1 MAKRRVKDIA
11 EDLAAVVDFVRQ
23 SPDGARSSEIAK
35 ALKEV
40 PRRTLQR
47 WLKVLVEEGRL
58 TQEGKGPAAR
68 YRLPLAVA
76 EKQEETEARQL
87 TPGEEKP
94 EEAVVPLSTESE
106 KIRNYLR
113 QPSTARKAVGY
124 ARQFLESYR
133 PDTTFYLSAK
143 ERAHLAE
150 VGNTKAGVEAAGT
163 YAKQILNRLLIDLSW
178 NSSRLEGNT
187 YSLLDTRR
195 LIEFGEEAE
204 DRNKL
209 EAQMILNHKDAIAFL
224 VSAADEIGFN
234 RYTILNLHGI
244 LAQNLLHD
252 EGAAGRLRRIAVGI
266 EKSAFHPLEVPQLIE
281 ECFHQVLATAAA
293 IPDPFEQSFF
303 AMVQLPYLQPFDDV
317 NKRVSR
323 LAANIPF
330 IKENLS
336 PLSFIGVPRSTYT
349 DAILGVY
356 ELNKV
361 DLLKDVFIWAYERS
375 AERYAAVRQ
384 SLGDP
389 DPFRQRYREALRQVV
404 GDVVR
409 RHMDRKE
416 AIKYISE
423 WLNSNVA
430 VDERGK
436 FREMAESD
444 LLSLHEGNFARLVV
458 RPSEFA
464 AWQVAWE
471 NKELIFPAPEER
483 YDTSRDVV
491 VFWGLDRNQRI
502 RCVISEAALDDHF
515 HGDNRNKLEVFRENR
530 TAIEEIARR
539 KYLAGYLEPDGT
551 ILIRAADIPH

>member
-1 MAKRRVKDIA
+1 MMAKRRMKDIA

-23 SPDGARSSEIAK
+23 NADGARSSEIAR

-40 PRRTLQR
+40 PQRTLQR
-47 WLKVLVEEGRL
+47 WLKGLVDVGRL

-68 YRLPLAVA
+68 YRLPRAA
-76 EKQEETEARQL
+76 EEGQKETKPGQDTR
-87 TPGEEKP
+87 GEEKP
-94 EEAVVPLSTESE
+94 EEAVVPLSAESE
-106 KIRNYLR
+106 KIREYLR
-113 QPSTARKAVGY
+113 QPSAARKAVGY
-124 ARQFLESYR
+124 NRQFLDGYR
-133 PDTTFYLSAK
+133 PNTTFYLSLK

-150 VGNTKAGVEAAGT
+150 VGTTKAGVEAAGT

-204 DRNKL
+204 GGNRL

-224 VSAADEIGFN
+224 VSAADDIGFN

-244 LAQNLLHD
+244 LAQNLLQD

-281 ECFHQVLATAAA
+281 ECFNQVLATAAA
-293 IPDPFEQSFF
+293 IQDPFEQSFF
-303 AMVQLPYLQPFDDV
+303 AMAQLPYLQPFDDV
-317 NKRVSR
+317 NKCVSR

-330 IKENLS
+330 IKGNLS
-336 PLSFIGVPRSTYT
+336 TLSFIGVPRSSYS

-356 ELNKV
+356 ELNQV
-361 DLLKDVFIWAYERS
+361 GLLKDVFIWAYERS

-389 DPFRQRYREALRQVV
+389 DPFRQRHREALRQLV

-409 RHMDRKE
+409 QHLDRKGTT
-416 AIKYISE
+416 AYIAE
-423 WLNSNVA
+423 WLSNNVA
-430 VDERGK
+430 VDERGQ

-444 LLSLHEGNFARLVV
+444 LLSLHEGNFARLGV
-458 RPSEFA
+458 RPSEFV

-471 NKELIFPAPEER
+471 NKELKFPAPEAR
-483 YDTSRDVV
+483 YNGARDAV
-491 VFWGLDRNQRI
+491 VFWGLDRDQRNTM
-502 RCVISEAALDDHF
+502 CDQ
-515 HGDNRNKLEVFRENR
+515 
-530 TAIEEIARR
+530 RR
-539 KYLAGYLEPDGT
+539 GP
-551 ILIRAADIPH
+551 

>member
-1 MAKRRVKDIA
+1 MANRRADDIT

-23 SPDGARSSEIAK
+23 TADGARSGEIAE
-35 ALKEV
+35 ALKEI
-40 PRRTLQR
+40 PQRTLQR
-47 WLKVLVEEGRL
+47 WLKSLVEDGRL
-58 TQEGKGPAAR
+58 TQEGKAPAAR
-68 YRLPLAVA
+68 YRLPKAP
-76 EKQEETEARQL
+76 EERKETTARQAQ
-87 TPGEEKP
+87 PEQEKP
-94 EEAVVPLSTESE
+94 EEEVVPLSAESE
-106 KIRNYLR
+106 KIREYLR
-113 QPSTARKAVGY
+113 QPFATRKAVGY
-124 ARQFLESYR
+124 NRQFLDGYR
-133 PDTTFYLSAK
+133 PNTNFYLSPK

-150 VGNTKAGVEAAGT
+150 AGKTKAAVEAAGT

-195 LIEFGEEAE
+195 LIEFGEEAQGGN
-204 DRNKL
+204 RL

-244 LAQNLLHD
+244 LAQNLLPD
-252 EGAAGRLRRIAVGI
+252 EAAAGRLRRIAVGI

-281 ECFHQVLATAAA
+281 ECFNQVLATAQA
-293 IPDPFEQSFF
+293 IHDPFEQSFF
-303 AMVQLPYLQPFDDV
+303 AMVHLPYLQPFDDV

-330 IKENLS
+330 IKANLS
-336 PLSFIGVPRSTYT
+336 PLSFTGVPRSTYT
-349 DAILGVY
+349 DAILGIY

-389 DPFRQRYREALRQVV
+389 DPFRQRHREALRQLV

-416 AIKYISE
+416 AGAYIAE
-423 WLNSNVA
+423 WVNSNVA
-430 VDERGK
+430 ADERGK

-444 LLSLHEGNFARLVV
+444 LLSLHEGNFARLAFD
-458 RPSEFA
+458 RA
-464 AWQVAWE
+464 
-471 NKELIFPAPEER
+471 N
-483 YDTSRDVV
+483 SRR
-491 VFWGLDRNQRI
+491 GRSHGKTRN
-502 RCVISEAALDDHF
+502 
-515 HGDNRNKLEVFRENR
+515 
-530 TAIEEIARR
+530 
-539 KYLAGYLEPDGT
+539 
-551 ILIRAADIPH
+551 

>member
-1 MAKRRVKDIA
+1 MANRRVDDLA

-23 SPDGARSSEIAK
+23 SPDGARSGEIAK
-35 ALKEV
+35 ALKGV
-40 PRRTLQR
+40 PQRTLQR
-47 WLKVLVEEGRL
+47 WLKIMVGEGRL
-58 TQEGKGPAAR
+58 LQEGKGRAAR
-68 YRLPLAVA
+68 YRRPEAA
-76 EKQEETEARQL
+76 EEHKETPARQ
-87 TPGEEKP
+87 TQPGEDKP
-94 EEAVVPLSTESE
+94 EEAGVPLSAESK
-106 KIRNYLR
+106 KIRDYLR
-113 QPSTARKAVGY
+113 QPPEVRKAVGY
-124 ARQFLESYR
+124 NRQFLDGYR
-133 PDTTFYLSAK
+133 PNTSFYLSST

-150 VGNTKAGVEAAGT
+150 VGKTKVEVEAAGT
-163 YAKQILNRLLIDLSW
+163 FAKQILNRLLIDLSW

-195 LIEFGEEAE
+195 LIEFGEEAPG
-204 DRNKL
+204 RNTL

-244 LAQNLLHD
+244 LAQNLLPD
-252 EGAAGRLRRIAVGI
+252 EAAAGRLRRIPVTIG
-266 EKSAFHPLEVPQLIE
+266 KSAFHPLEVPQLIE
-281 ECFHQVLATAAA
+281 ECFHQVLATAQA
-293 IPDPFEQSFF
+293 IHDPFEQSLF

-330 IKENLS
+330 IKANLS
-336 PLSFIGVPRSTYT
+336 PLSFTDVPRSTYT
-349 DAILGVY
+349 NAILGVY

-389 DPFRQRYREALRQVV
+389 DPFKQRHREALRQLV

-409 RHMDRKE
+409 RHMDRKK
-416 AIKYISE
+416 ATAYITDWVNGNIPE
-423 WLNSNVA
+423 
-430 VDERGK
+430 DERGR

-444 LLSLHEGNFARLVV
+444 LLNLHEGNFARLQV
-458 RPSEFA
+458 RPSEFM

-483 YDTSRDVV
+483 YEISRDVV
-491 VFWGLDRNQRI
+491 VFWGQDRTHRI
-502 RCVISEAALDDHF
+502 RCAISREALDDHF
-515 HGDNRNKLEVFRENR
+515 HGDNRNKLQVFRDNR
-530 TAIEEIARR
+530 PAIEDIARR
-539 KYLAGYLEPDGT
+539 LYLSGHVEADGSV
-551 ILIRAADIPH
+551 LIRSADISG

>member
-1 MAKRRVKDIA
+1 MPKRLREK
-11 EDLAAVVDFVRQ
+11 DLASVVDVVRQ
-23 SPDGARSSEIAK
+23 STDGARRSDIAK

-40 PRRTLQR
+40 PQRTLQY
-47 WLKVLVEEGRL
+47 WLKGLVEDGRL
-58 TQEGKGPAAR
+58 MQEGKGPAAR
-68 YRLPLAVA
+68 YRLSGAVEEQKETA
-76 EKQEETEARQL
+76 ARQAGPEEEKSEEAR
-87 TPGEEKP
+87 
-94 EEAVVPLSTESE
+94 VPLSAESA
-106 KIRNYLR
+106 KIREYVR
-113 QPSTARKAVGY
+113 QPSGARKAVGY
-124 ARQFLESYR
+124 NRQFLDGYR
-133 PDTTFYLSAK
+133 PNTSFYLSPK

-150 VGNTKAGVEAAGT
+150 VGKTKAGVEPAGT

-195 LIEFGEEAE
+195 LIEFGEEAQGGN
-204 DRNKL
+204 RL

-244 LAQNLLHD
+244 LAQNLLPD
-252 EGAAGRLRRIAVGI
+252 EAAAGRLRRIAVGI

-281 ECFHQVLATAAA
+281 ECFNQVLATAQA
-293 IPDPFEQSFF
+293 IHDPFEQSFF

-330 IKENLS
+330 IKGNLS
-336 PLSFIGVPRSTYT
+336 PLSFTGVPRSTYT

-389 DPFRQRYREALRQVV
+389 DPFRQRHREALRQLV

-409 RHMDRKE
+409 RHMDRNE
-416 AIKYISE
+416 ATAYIAE
-423 WLNSNVA
+423 WLNNNVA

-436 FREMAESD
+436 FREIAESD
-444 LLSLHEGNFARLVV
+444 LLSLHEGNFARLGV

-491 VFWGLDRNQRI
+491 VFWGQDRTQRI
-502 RCVISEAALDDHF
+502 RCVISMEALDDHF

-530 TAIEEIARR
+530 PAIEDIARR
-539 KYLAGYLEPDGT
+539 KYLSGRVEPDGT
-551 ILIRAADIPH
+551 VLIRTADIPH